1 MAKSFA
7 KFWGFFSKNCLPT
20 EGIRCFKFFSFIFR
34 RIFVVSLKPLPWTH
48 QQFTDTINAYDQSI
62 ILPIRLPSTSLR
74 RTPSSSTTPCSWP
87 CSSSHP
93 STSSAASPPPSTTS
107 DPWAS
112 QPESSRFSPQ
122 DQDKHRHNLFS
133 KFIWRFRC
141 ILDERLLFFCPE
153 ETFRC

>member
-1 MAKSFA
+1 MAKNFA
-7 KFWGFFSKNCLPT
+7 KFWVFFTRNCIPT
-20 EGIRCFKFFSFIFR
+20 EGIRCSRFYSFIWLSYCL
-34 RIFVVSLKPLPWTH
+34 IK
-48 QQFTDTINAYDQSI
+48 FTYTRNAYDQFI

-112 QPESSRFSPQ
+112 QPESSRFSPR
-122 DQDKHRHNLFS
+122 DQDKRRHNLFS